1 MILLQNFYLIKSSI
15 NIQFKDLLK
24 SSKYEALVG
33 ELMNKSQVVF
43 PHSYAHQED
52 QSAGQCDYIDSSTGE
67 KFDAKLP
74 LSSKD
79 GKQIGSRKGNVG
91 NFSKIM
97 YQEVAEFKITPGNKA
112 NHDAMVM
119 DLSLYKTMK
128 NLISKTN
135 PDEHVIFFIPYPIV
149 LDFTNFP
156 LSGAVDILKAIYRLL
171 NKELDFGEK
180 QIYAIYVS
188 YDKKVVLR
196 NLGRDQR
203 EYIECDE
210 LWRYLSYDV
219 TTLNSP

>member
-1 MILLQNFYLIKSSI
+1 MILWKNFFLIKSSI
-15 NIQFKDLLK
+15 NIQFRDLLK
-24 SSKYEALVG
+24 CSKYEALVG
-33 ELMNKSQVVF
+33 ELMNKSKIVF
-43 PHSYAHQED
+43 PNKYIHQED
-52 QSAGQCDYIDSSTGE
+52 QSFGQCDFIDSVTCE
-67 KFDAKLP
+67 KYDAKLP
-74 LSSKD
+74 FSPDD

-97 YQEVAEFKITPGNKA
+97 YQEVAEFTISPGNKA
-112 NHDAMVM
+112 NHDAIVM
-119 DLSLYKTMK
+119 NLSLYQTMK
-128 NLISKTN
+128 SLISKTN

-156 LSGAVDILKAIYRLL
+156 LSGAIDILKAIYRLL
-171 NKELDFGEK
+171 NKELNFGEK

-210 LWRYLSYDV
+210 LWSYLSYDV

>member
-1 MILLQNFYLIKSSI
+1 M
-15 NIQFKDLLK
+15 
-24 SSKYEALVG
+24 
-33 ELMNKSQVVF
+33 
-43 PHSYAHQED
+43 
-52 QSAGQCDYIDSSTGE
+52 
-67 KFDAKLP
+67 
-74 LSSKD
+74 
-79 GKQIGSRKGNVG
+79 
-91 NFSKIM
+91 
-97 YQEVAEFKITPGNKA
+97 
-112 NHDAMVM
+112 
-119 DLSLYKTMK
+119 
-128 NLISKTN
+128 
-135 PDEHVIFFIPYPIV
+135 

-156 LSGAVDILKAIYRLL
+156 LSGAIDILKAIYRLL

>member
-15 NIQFKDLLK
+15 NIQFRDLLK
-24 SSKYEALVG
+24 SSKYEAHVG

-79 GKQIGSRKGNVG
+79 G
-91 NFSKIM
+91 
-97 YQEVAEFKITPGNKA
+97 VAEFKITPGNKA

-156 LSGAVDILKAIYRLL
+156 LSGAIDILKAIYRLL